1 MRKKRQYGFI
11 FIRTVYKILNEELA
25 IDYSNL
31 EDQELHLI
39 KHIIEAIDASD
50 LKK

>member
-11 FIRTVYKILNEELA
+11 FIKTVYKILNDEMT
-25 IDYSNL
+25 IDFERLDN
-31 EDQELHLI
+31 EELHLI
-39 KHIIEAIDASD
+39 KHIIEAIDVAD